1 MKSNKF
7 EIYITEK
14 GLKCNCKIPLVNL
27 ADIFC
32 ANLTAGVQSIE
43 KALPK
48 GTADTEKFRKYLFDE
63 LNHSFSKCLENAF
76 PDYELRP
83 ELTEEAI
90 LRAENEI
97 LHERAALLDA

>member
-14 GLKCNCKIPLVNL
+14 GLKCNTRIPLVNL

-32 ANLTAGVQSIE
+32 ANLTAGVQAIE
-43 KALPK
+43 KELPK
-48 GTADTEKFRKYLFDE
+48 DSEDTEKFRKYLFDE